1 MRIIKNLLEY
11 FNASATW
18 VVYVGNAISNFF
30 GSFVAYTNQDAKP
43 DIILEDIINQ
53 EWEAVE
59 QIEDRHEE
67 NPHPITFLSP
77 KHQKEAV
84 TQSSYYQ
91 GRLSINQLEAAYSL
105 LSPEIAECDPNNVLS
120 VTANFN
126 RIYNDNKVRYYSFTN
141 SNNQNIILTQPVV
154 ISENDIQVEMGASCL
169 ATVLATY
176 KQRFADTTFR
186 LIIPI
191 AEIIKSKIYLPDSR
205 HFTTLVIDKINQ
217 EEDIFQAT
225 LIDPFSKSNVAS
237 TYSIYK
243 SRDSE
248 IISIVNDHLN
258 GVTSHKREFL
268 NHQSRTND
276 YANCGRFVIMTANH
290 LINCQQ
296 ELTATTI
303 PQPSSKFIPAT
314 SKKWLTATCI
324 QLIND
329 EIKRLYQINKECQR
343 SIGEYFLQ
351 LQPDSSS
358 TAIRQQ
364 CMQMAL

>member
-11 FNASATW
+11 LNTSTTL
-18 VVYVGNAISNFF
+18 VVYMGNAIRNFW
-30 GSFVAYTNQDAKP
+30 GSFIAYTNQDDKP
-43 DIILEDIINQ
+43 NIILEDVINQ
-53 EWEAVE
+53 EWEPVE
-59 QIEDRHEE
+59 QIEDSYEE
-67 NPHPITFLSP
+67 NRHPITFLSP
-77 KHQKEAV
+77 QHQNEGFP
-84 TQSSYYQ
+84 QNSYYQ
-91 GRLSINQLEAAYSL
+91 GRLSINQVEAAYSL
-105 LSPEIAECDPNNVLS
+105 LSPEIAQCDPNNALS
-120 VTANFN
+120 VRANFN
-126 RIYNDNKVRYYSFTN
+126 GIYNYDEVRYYFFTN
-141 SNNQNIILTQPVV
+141 GNNQNIVLTQPVV

-176 KQRFADTTFR
+176 KQRFADTAFR

-225 LIDPFSKSNVAS
+225 LIDPYSKPNVTSA
-237 TYSIYK
+237 YSMYK
-243 SRDSE
+243 SRDRE
-248 IISIVNDHLN
+248 IIDILNNYLN

-276 YANCGRFVIMTANH
+276 YTNCGRFVIMVANH
-290 LINCQQ
+290 LINYQQ
-296 ELTATTI
+296 ELTATII
-303 PQPSSKFIPAT
+303 PQPSSNFIPAT

-329 EIKRLYQINKECQR
+329 EIKRLYQINKEYQR

-351 LQPDSSS
+351 LQPNSSY
-358 TAIRQQ
+358 TAIRQH